1 VSRER
6 HGTAGRKRQGV
17 LDPTERVSEVL
28 FGLIMVLT
36 FTGAV
41 SVATGGREEV
51 RTLLIEA
58 LGCNLAWGIV
68 DAGFYLMAILGLR
81 GHGLLV
87 LRRLREA
94 DGEEGQ
100 RLIADALPPV
110 LASSLQPQDL
120 ETLRERLLALPRQP
134 ASPRLKRE
142 DFLGAAGVFLLVF
155 LSTFPVVVPFLFIQD
170 PRPALRASNAVALA
184 MLFVCGYLLGRWS
197 GFRPWLTGLVM
208 IGLGLLFVGLCIALG
223 G

>member
-1 VSRER
+1 VSRDR
-6 HGTAGRKRQGV
+6 HGTAGRKRKGV

>member
-6 HGTAGRKRQGV
+6 HGTAGRKRKGV